1 MHSFRPTLTQILG
14 LLERW
19 RKLVSRSTLKIF
31 DYEHFRSESFSKRTS
46 KGKASELKLLRG
58 GLPSEITLQRGS
70 LESKIV
76 YQGVGAD
83 FEKPLIYFWLTMT
96 G

>member
-19 RKLVSRSTLKIF
+19 RKLVSRSTLKFF
-31 DYEHFRSESFSKRTS
+31 DYEHFRSKSFSKRTS

-58 GLPSEITLQRGS
+58 GLPSE
-70 LESKIV
+70 SKIV

-83 FEKPLIYFWLTMT
+83 FEKPLIYYRLTMT